1 MKKIQDKLVEIQN
14 KEAGAGKNV
23 SNKIIVLNFYSTD
36 TPDLVVVDLPGAT
49 AVAVNG

>member
-23 SNKIIVLNFYSTD
+23 SNKIVIKSDKTLIMEME
-36 TPDLVVVDLPGAT
+36 VDKAKQ
-49 AVAVNG
+49 